1 MGGLRQ
7 ASPRPA
13 VAVRGR
19 FRSRRPAQGY
29 PGGIAESGFA
39 RSAIPKMGGL
49 RPGQP
54 PSRCRGP
61 GPFSFPASRPRLPGG
76 DCRIGLR
83 PFGDPQDGR
92 ASPRPAPVPLSRSGA
107 VFVPGVPPK
116 ASPWRFRLERKQPA
130 LARGL
135 SWAAVRGGFEPPIP
149 VKVCR
154 FSKPVVSATHPPH
167 RGADPPVSGRAV
179 KGKPKAECRQCR
191 GAGFAGRRPAFGR
204 RPIP

>member
-1 MGGLRQ
+1 
-7 ASPRPA
+7 
-13 VAVRGR
+13 
-19 FRSRRPAQGY
+19 
-29 PGGIAESGFA
+29 
-39 RSAIPKMGGL
+39 MGGL

-92 ASPRPAPVPLSRSGA
+92 ASPRPAPVPLSRSGAEAVRGDCRIGLRPFGDPQDGRASPRPVPVPLSRSGA

-204 RPIP
+204 RPTP